1 MTWGWQQ
8 HYDAALREKDPSRL
22 PERLVLAEK
31 AIVQRLQELPG
42 AADELP
48 EAQALREAL
57 NRLYALCPHE
67 YHPPGQIHDE
77 EKDPTRRSWM
87 RLVVPIG
94 LGLVLAAMMAWMA
107 TRKNDLNDSRRMAA
121 AAELKA
127 LRNSQSTVIPEA
139 GVNPAIDVGT
149 HDYGSPGAPAP
160 SARDPRGIAQ
170 NPKDG
175 QRHRPQDKN
184 PNVSREAPAAPQGS
198 SAASKAPYT
207 LGEASDKLANAPP
220 AQVESARPRPSVRN
234 SAVSTEADA
243 AAQAPQDSQRTSS
256 PVLESEKKSDR
267 PRGTVSV
274 SAGAY
279 PSIRVPP
286 ELKSESSA
294 SAETLQ
300 IGQSISRTDPVYPD
314 DAERQHI
321 EGTVKLRAFVGKDG
335 AVENVE
341 VVSGPPL
348 LASDA
353 VDAVRQWRY
362 RPTLL
367 GNRPIEVAQ
376 DVTIVF
382 RLVDA
387 SDDAH

>member
-1 MTWGWQQ
+1 MTWEWQQ
-8 HYDAALREKDPSRL
+8 PYEAALHEKDPSRL
-22 PERLVLAEK
+22 PERLVTAEK

-42 AADELP
+42 AADDLP
-48 EAQALREAL
+48 ETQALREAL
-57 NRLYALCPHE
+57 NRLYALHPHE
-67 YHPPGQIHDE
+67 YHSPGQIRDE
-77 EKDPTRRSWM
+77 ETAPRRQNGM

-94 LGLVLAAMMAWMA
+94 VGLALASMMAWMA
-107 TRKNDLNDSRRMAA
+107 TRKSDPNDSPRMAA
-121 AAELKA
+121 AAELND
-127 LRNSQSTVIPEA
+127 LRNSNRTVIPDR
-139 GVNPAIDVGT
+139 GDSPHTDT
-149 HDYGSPGAPAP
+149 GSYQQGLPGSGSLRAQ
-160 SARDPRGIAQ
+160 DPRGIAQ
-170 NPKDG
+170 HPKDR
-175 QRHRPQDKN
+175 QAPRPQSKN
-184 PNVSREAPAAPQGS
+184 PNVSPDAPAVPQNS

-207 LGEASDKLANAPP
+207 MGEASDNLAPT
-220 AQVESARPRPSVRN
+220 AQVESARTRVSGSD
-234 SAVSTEADA
+234 SAVSTEADRA
-243 AAQAPQDSQRTSS
+243 DQTPHDGQSTSS
-256 PVLESEKKSDR
+256 LALESEKKSER

-274 SAGAY
+274 SASPY
-279 PSIRVPP
+279 PSIRVPT

-300 IGQSISRTDPVYPD
+300 IGQSISRTNPVYPE

-341 VVSGPPL
+341 VMSGPPQ
-348 LASDA
+348 LASNA

-362 RPTLL
+362 KPTLL

-387 SDDAH
+387 SDDVQ

>member
-8 HYDAALREKDPSRL
+8 PYDAALREKDPSRL
-22 PERLVLAEK
+22 PERLVMAEK

-42 AADELP
+42 AADEHP
-48 EAQALREAL
+48 EGQALREAL

-67 YHPPGQIHDE
+67 YHAPGLIHDE
-77 EKDPTRRSWM
+77 ETDPTRRTWM

-127 LRNSQSTVIPEA
+127 QRNSSGTLIPDRGVSPVVDTGSYEQRLPSTRA
-139 GVNPAIDVGT
+139 
-149 HDYGSPGAPAP
+149 
-160 SARDPRGIAQ
+160 SARDPRETAQ

-175 QRHRPQDKN
+175 QGPRPQSEN
-184 PNVSREAPAAPQGS
+184 PNVSREVPAGPRS
-198 SAASKAPYT
+198 SSGASKAPYT
-207 LGEASDKLANAPP
+207 LGEAPADLANTPA
-220 AQVESARPRPSVRN
+220 AQVESPRASVRD
-234 SAVSTEADA
+234 SAVSKEAEP
-243 AAQAPQDSQRTSS
+243 AAQAPQDSQSTLS
-256 PVLESEKKSDR
+256 PAPESEKKSDR

-274 SAGAY
+274 SASAY

-300 IGQSISRTDPVYPD
+300 IGQSISRTDPVYPE

-335 AVENVE
+335 SVENVE

-362 RPTLL
+362 KPTLL

-382 RLVDA
+382 RLVHA